1 MTWAFW
7 KDAGWRAFRTFAQAL
22 AGLLVTSHISSAF
35 QAPWTDL
42 LGAALLAGLT
52 SLLMSVDRSTA
63 TPTVVTD
70 AAPAAFVAAPPAGG
84 GCGDD
89 LR

>member
-52 SLLMSVDRSTA
+52 SLLMSVDRSTV
-63 TPTVVTD
+63 TPNTVSV
-70 AAPAAFVAAPPAGG
+70 APAALVATPQNGG